1 MNTYPIVERVVP
13 VVFWIHGRQQD
24 CYPFTPSSSHWTQ
37 SSVTQPLDKQYIL
50 HYNKIFKK
58 IIELQIVY
66 FRILDANMTSQF
78 SSAPPSKMEFE
89 EILGMMPQSTNNPT
103 MTVNKDISSLTQPA
117 LTLQD
122 KQEYVYY
129 GFIVLYL
136 PVQLP
141 NAICISKY
149 FIYQQSRF
157 ICLSLESMLKIERFT
172 DIYN

>member
-1 MNTYPIVERVVP
+1 M
-13 VVFWIHGRQQD
+13 
-24 CYPFTPSSSHWTQ
+24 
-37 SSVTQPLDKQYIL
+37 
-50 HYNKIFKK
+50 
-58 IIELQIVY
+58 
-66 FRILDANMTSQF
+66 DANMTSQF

-103 MTVNKDISSLTQPA
+103 MTVNKDISGLTQPA

-136 PVQLP
+136 PLQLP

-149 FIYQQSRF
+149 FIYQ
-157 ICLSLESMLKIERFT
+157 
-172 DIYN
+172 